1 MSDKGSD
8 PTGQNGNPGS
18 CLRTGT
24 VVVRVH
30 PSMKE
35 SSTHLSRGTGYW
47 LIVLAS
53 FTWIGAVVLAPYTAS
68 RGWIAGPMIYAFFDR
83 ICHQIPE
90 RSFWAFGHQLAV
102 CHRCLGL
109 YVGFAAGLLLLAHL
123 PALTWRLLQRPR
135 LLVLFVAPMLLDVVW
150 PSNNFLTRF
159 VSGFVATFPV
169 GLLLWAAVEQLRQ
182 RRTVVEAVAGGATV
196 SSTHRGGGL

>member
-1 MSDKGSD
+1 MYKGAD

-18 CLRTGT
+18 CLGTGT
-24 VVVRVH
+24 VIGRAH

-35 SSTHLSRGTGYW
+35 SSTQLSRGTGYW

-53 FTWIGAVVLAPYTAS
+53 LTWIGAVVLAPYAAS
-68 RGWIAGPMIYAFFDR
+68 RGWIAGPLIYAFFDR

-109 YVGFAAGLLLLAHL
+109 YVGFTVGVLLLPHL

-135 LLVLFVAPMLLDVVW
+135 LLVLFVVPMLLDVVW
-150 PSNNFLTRF
+150 PSNNLLTRF
-159 VSGFVATFPV
+159 VSGLVASFPV
-169 GLLLWAAVEQLRQ
+169 GLLLWAAIEQLRQ
-182 RRTVVEAVAGGATV
+182 RRIGLEAVAGAVTV
-196 SSTHRGGGL
+196 PSTHRGG

>member
-1 MSDKGSD
+1 MYKGAD

-18 CLRTGT
+18 CLGTGT
-24 VVVRVH
+24 VIGRAH

-35 SSTHLSRGTGYW
+35 SSTQLSLGTGCW

-53 FTWIGAVVLAPYTAS
+53 LTWIGAVVLAPYAAS
-68 RGWIAGPMIYAFFDR
+68 RGWIVGPLIYAFFDR

-90 RSFWAFGHQLAV
+90 RSFWAFGHQVAV

-109 YVGFAAGLLLLAHL
+109 YVGSAAGLLLLPHI
-123 PALTWRLLQRPR
+123 PALKWRLLQRPR
-135 LLVLFVAPMLLDVVW
+135 LLALFVVPLLLDLVW

-159 VSGFVATFPV
+159 VSGFVASFPV
-169 GLLLWAAVEQLRQ
+169 GLLLWVAVKQRRQ
-182 RRTVVEAVAGGATV
+182 RRTVVEAVAGAATV
-196 SSTHRGGGL
+196 SYTHRGG

>member
-1 MSDKGSD
+1 MWDKGAD
-8 PTGQNGNPGS
+8 PTGHPGS
-18 CLRTGT
+18 CLGTGT
-24 VVVRVH
+24 AVVRVH

-35 SSTHLSRGTGYW
+35 FSTQLSRGTGHW

-53 FTWIGAVVLAPYTAS
+53 FTWIGAVVGAPYAAS
-68 RGWIAGPMIYAFFDR
+68 RGWIAGPLIYAFFDR

-150 PSNNFLTRF
+150 PSNYFLTRF
-159 VSGFVATFPV
+159 VSGFVASFPV
-169 GLLLWAAVEQLRQ
+169 GLLLWAALEQLRQ
-182 RRTVVEAVAGGATV
+182 PGTVIETVAGGANV
-196 SSTHRGGGL
+196 PSIHRGEFV